1 MAVVLDAEPVVAYAM
16 DWAGADTVERQF
28 RRIRDGET
36 TGLMNTV
43 NAVEIHCVLAR
54 EATRADADAVID
66 MADDI
71 GVDWVQSG
79 DVLIEAS
86 RFKRQYGL
94 SLGDAFALGT
104 ASEAGAK
111 LVVGADDDFEP
122 IELTPAEPG
131 TKQFRDDPD

>member
-1 MAVVLDAEPVVAYAM
+1 
-16 DWAGADTVERQF
+16 
-28 RRIRDGET
+28 
-36 TGLMNTV
+36 
-43 NAVEIHCVLAR
+43 
-54 EATRADADAVID
+54 

-79 DVLIEAS
+79 DVLTEAS

-94 SLGDAFALGT
+94 SLGDVFALGT

-111 LVVGADDDFEP
+111 LVAGADDGFEP

-131 TKQFRDDPD
+131 IERCRDDPD